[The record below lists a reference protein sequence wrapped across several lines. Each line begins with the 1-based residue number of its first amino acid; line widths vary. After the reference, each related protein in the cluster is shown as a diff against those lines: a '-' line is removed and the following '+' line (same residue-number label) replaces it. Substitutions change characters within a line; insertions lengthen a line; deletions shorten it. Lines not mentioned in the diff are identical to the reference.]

1 MPLLNTIA
9 TPYAEAL
16 LQVSEARSETD
27 AVADQARELLA
38 IWAATPQLREAMA
51 SPVLEPEAKKAALIA
66 LFGDQLAPSLANL
79 LKLMADRQRTAVIES
94 VLQRF
99 LEIYRQLRDITLAR
113 VTSATPLSE
122 EQQSALNAR
131 VRAIAG
137 SKQVEFDLSV
147 DPALIGGFVVS
158 MGSEVIDAS
167 LSGQVRRLGLALARV
182 G

>member
-16 LQVSEARSETD
+16 LQITEARDETD
-27 AVADQARELLA
+27 TVAQQARELLA
-38 IWAATPQLREAMA
+38 IWAETPQLRAAMA
-51 SPVLEPEAKKAALIA
+51 SPVLEPEAKKKALMA
-66 LFGDQLAPSLANL
+66 LFGDQITPSLQNL
-79 LKLMADRQRTAVIES
+79 LKLLADRQRTAVIDA

-99 LEIYRQLRDITLAR
+99 LELYRQLRDITLAR

-122 EQQSALNAR
+122 EQQKQLNAR
-131 VRAIAG
+131 VRSIAG
-137 SKQVEFDLSV
+137 SKSVEFDLSV
-147 DPALIGGFVVS
+147 DPSLIGGFIVS

-182 G
+182 S